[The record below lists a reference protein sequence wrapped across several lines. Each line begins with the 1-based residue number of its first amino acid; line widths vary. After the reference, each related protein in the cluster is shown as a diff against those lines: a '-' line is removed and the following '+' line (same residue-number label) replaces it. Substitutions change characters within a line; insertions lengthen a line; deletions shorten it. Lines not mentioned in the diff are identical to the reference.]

1 LIMHEKGEMLVDD
14 LGTEGTTKEML
25 KYVYI
30 K

>member
-1 LIMHEKGEMLVDD
+1 MHEKGEMLVDD
-14 LGTEGTTKEML
+14 LGAEGAIKEML